1 MKKDIVLSI
10 MVGSVFA
17 TVAMVPAIAADSA
30 PTATNANKIE
40 NKSPTSSGKCA
51 SGKCG
56 TEKIYGQADLSHD
69 PQDQLVRARD
79 GKCGLNGQGIASQET
94 PQQIADGKVVG
105 GVCGK

>member
-10 MVGSVFA
+10 IVGSVLTMGAAA
-17 TVAMVPAIAADSA
+17 TVVAAEQSQ
-30 PTATNANKIE
+30 ANKIE

-56 TEKIYGQADLSHD
+56 TEKIYGQATLKHD

-79 GKCGLNGQGIASQET
+79 GKCGLTGTGIEQEK
-94 PQQIADGKVVG
+94 AKEVKVDKCVG

>member
-1 MKKDIVLSI
+1 MNKDIVLSI
-10 MVGSVFA
+10 VVGSIL
-17 TVAMVPAIAADSA
+17 VASSMAPVMAADSA
-30 PTATNANKIE
+30 NNANKIE

-56 TEKIYGQADLSHD
+56 TEKIYGQANLSHD

-79 GKCGLNGQGIASQET
+79 GKCGLSGQGINSHES
-94 PQQIADGKVVG
+94 PQKIADGKVVG

>member
-10 MVGSVFA
+10 MAGTIFSA
-17 TVAMVPAIAADSA
+17 AAVAPAISADSA
-30 PTATNANKIE
+30 PTVSNANKIE

-69 PQDQLVRARD
+69 PQDHLVRARD
-79 GKCGLNGQGIASQET
+79 GKCGLSGQGIASQET